1 MRPNNCV
8 MVVLPYGRP
17 RIPIYICIR
26 LPSAVV
32 SIYEPSAK
40 KVPARCRHRHK
51 GRQNDGGSRRQV
63 DRQAVHKVPMTA
75 SWWQQFRQQSRP
87 WSASL
92 TQHRYSRGTP
102 GRRHGRAFPQPAAR
116 DAGHGSTREL
126 RTGGCAG
133 MVSEQQPGSE
143 RRACSARSGYAAL
156 LPNRAGASRRSS
168 RRSGLYESARRSM
181 DTITRSSPRGR
192 IGCRRSGW
200 VCRCSTA
207 VHVAFSIRWRVIA
220 GFD

>member
-32 SIYEPSAK
+32 SLYEPSAK

-75 SWWQQFRQQSRP
+75 SWWQQFRHQSCS
-87 WSASL
+87 WSASVTNTAQAAVARL
-92 TQHRYSRGTP
+92 VSLFCARWSSISVCPMESMRSEVAATTWTWPTAFSVALPRNCSQRFRAVSKCTFKSATRLFRVISSRALVILGCNNLMAIL
-102 GRRHGRAFPQPAAR
+102 RE
-116 DAGHGSTREL
+116 STCL
-126 RTGGCAG
+126 
-133 MVSEQQPGSE
+133 
-143 RRACSARSGYAAL
+143 
-156 LPNRAGASRRSS
+156 RSS
-168 RRSGLYESARRSM
+168 A
-181 DTITRSSPRGR
+181 D
-192 IGCRRSGW
+192 IGG
-200 VCRCSTA
+200 
-207 VHVAFSIRWRVIA
+207 
-220 GFD
+220 